1 MCWESKRAKR
11 AHVWQGSTHTQRKK
25 KQDGR
30 TTNGKQGREAAG
42 NNLPALTDDDDGRM
56 FVTKFVFAMKLFLF
70 NWVWM
75 KFRFVIH
82 IYSNLY
88 EYCI

>member
-1 MCWESKRAKR
+1 MGPTDEICAERVNERS
-11 AHVWQGSTHTQRKK
+11 AHMFGRVALTHKEKK

-56 FVTKFVFAMKLFLF
+56 FVTKFVFAMKLFLL
-70 NWVWM
+70 NWV
-75 KFRFVIH
+75 
-82 IYSNLY
+82 
-88 EYCI
+88 